1 MPLFAS
7 GHGVPPTP
15 DEVRQVAA
23 YVATHRVAGGP
34 FDVVVGG
41 STTPQLAADVVV
53 PLVEAGA
60 TWWDER
66 GLYESPDLHSLG
78 PVLRRVEAGPPR
90 P

>member
-1 MPLFAS
+1 VPLFAS
-7 GHGVPPTP
+7 GHGTPPTP
-15 DEVRQVAA
+15 DEVRDVVAYIA
-23 YVATHRVAGGP
+23 EHRVADSQ

-41 STTPQLAADVVV
+41 LTTPEAAADVVG
-53 PLVEAGA
+53 PLAEAGA

-66 GLYESPDLHSLG
+66 GLYASPDLHSLG